1 MISYYGDT
9 LAKAAEELSQ
19 FTDMMD
25 HHNDVLDH
33 YMSLME
39 IMGKS
44 KDFERLKLLAQT
56 QVDIAANSA
65 EVSKANYEAL

>member
-9 LAKAAEELSQ
+9 LAKAAEELSH